1 MKTQSIMKSV
11 SNINIS
17 VSASAHQRKK
27 RGWRQQWRGNDSIW
41 RRNGGNGQ

>member
-27 RGWRQQWRGNDSIW
+27 RGWRS
-41 RRNGGNGQ
+41 NGVAMTAMAA